1 MSHGHDSA
9 YERRLVLL
17 NQIAYSVFTGANVS
31 TTEHLSEIVE
41 RVREATKSLSGDEFR
56 LREIAFEKLL
66 EHELAT
72 STNGNSGAVRDPSSD
87 PVEAAVDSSYSTPQ
101 MRADAVARYFDID
114 PEAVGGL
121 FDLSAQAPA
130 LVLPANKIEHTKAA
144 SVRQIALLIC
154 GVRTALGIE
163 NGSAKIR
170 DAAEQYD
177 KIDQSFMATLTEF
190 DKIAVRGK
198 PSSQNRLIRMRVIGV
213 EEAQAVARKL
223 VSNGG

>member
-1 MSHGHDSA
+1 MNTAPSTSDALYCSIKSPILGLA
-9 YERRLVLL
+9 
-17 NQIAYSVFTGANVS
+17 GANVS

-72 STNGNSGAVRDPSSD
+72 STNGNCGAVRDPSSD
-87 PVEAAVDSSYSTPQ
+87 SVEAAVDSSYSTPQ

-130 LVLPANKIEHTKAA
+130 LNLPAHKLSRTKAQG
-144 SVRQIALLIC
+144 VREVALLVC
-154 GVRTALGIE
+154 GVRTAIGLDT
-163 NGSAKIR
+163 GSR
-170 DAAEQYD
+170 DIKNVAERYSRLD
-177 KIDQSFMATLTEF
+177 ANFMNHLTEF
-190 DKIAVRGK
+190 DQIAVRGK
-198 PSSQNRLIRMRVIGV
+198 PGSSNRLVRMKAIGA
-213 EEAQAVARKL
+213 EASRELAQRL
-223 VSNGG
+223 VSNDG